1 MEELGIIAAFGA
13 ACYYISLRRWPE
25 TRCRR
30 CRGSGRNAG
39 SNAERS
45 GRCKRCGGSGRELR
59 IGARVL
65 ARRKRKR

>member
-1 MEELGIIAAFGA
+1 VFAGILVIIGMVAVASYF
-13 ACYYISLRRWPE
+13 ISLRIWPE

-39 SNAERS
+39 SNARRF

-59 IGARVL
+59 RGARIL
-65 ARRKRKR
+65 DRRKH